1 MAYSKTTT
9 HIVDDRFASNY
20 PGGKYNLIIVA
31 ARRAHDLQKGMKPLI
46 DDIEGHKY
54 PTIALKEIEAGLI
67 THNYP
72 RDFIDPHKEEEEVE
86 ENVGQ

>member
-1 MAYSKTTT
+1 MAYDPTTT
-9 HIVDDRFASNY
+9 HIVDDIFATNY

-31 ARRAHDLQKGMKPLI
+31 ARRAHDLQKGAKPLI
-46 DDIEGHKY
+46 DNIEGHKY

-72 RDFIDPHKEEEEVE
+72 RDFIDPHNEEEE
-86 ENVGQ
+86 ENVG

>member
-1 MAYSKTTT
+1 MAYNATTS
-9 HIVDDRFASNY
+9 HIVDDKFASNY

-31 ARRAHDLQKGMKPLI
+31 ARRAHDLQKGAKPLI
-46 DDIEGHKY
+46 DDIEGHKH

-72 RDFIDPHKEEEEVE
+72 RDFIDPHKEEEE
-86 ENVGQ
+86 ENVG

>member
-1 MAYSKTTT
+1 
-9 HIVDDRFASNY
+9 
-20 PGGKYNLIIVA
+20 
-31 ARRAHDLQKGMKPLI
+31 MKPLI

-72 RDFIDPHKEEEEVE
+72 HDFVDPHVEEEENVE
-86 ENVGQ
+86 

>member
-9 HIVDDRFASNY
+9 HIVDPTFQANY

-31 ARRAHDLQKGMKPLI
+31 GRRAHDLQKGMKPLI
-46 DDIEGHKY
+46 DDVEGHKY

-67 THNYP
+67 TENYP
-72 RDFIDPHKEEEEVE
+72 ADFVDPHVEEEEE
-86 ENVGQ
+86 TENE

>member
-1 MAYSKTTT
+1 MAYNATTS
-9 HIVDDRFASNY
+9 HIVDDIFASNY

-46 DDIEGHKY
+46 DDIEGHKC

-72 RDFIDPHKEEEEVE
+72 KDFVDPHKEEEE
-86 ENVGQ
+86 ENVG

>member
-1 MAYSKTTT
+1 MAYQAQTT
-9 HIVDDRFASNY
+9 HIVDDIFASNY

-31 ARRAHDLQKGMKPLI
+31 GRRAHDLQKGMKPLI

-72 RDFIDPHKEEEEVE
+72 ADFVDPHVEEEEE
-86 ENVGQ
+86 TENE

>member
-1 MAYSKTTT
+1 MAYDATVS
-9 HIVDDRFASNY
+9 HIVDGKFQSEY

-72 RDFIDPHKEEEEVE
+72 NDFVDPHVEEEEE
-86 ENVGQ
+86 TENE